1 MRMTIIEHWL
11 SGYMDD
17 GFSTINF
24 PPPPRPLM
32 SFAPAFHMTNIE
44 ALAVSLCLRDFE
56 KVGEADTAFFDV
68 LKTLFKALITF
79 LGSFFYFLDFY
90 LKRWMGIL

>member
-1 MRMTIIEHWL
+1 MAHVFATQ
-11 SGYMDD
+11 
-17 GFSTINF
+17 GFSDS
-24 PPPPRPLM
+24 LVL
-32 SFAPAFHMTNIE
+32 S
-44 ALAVSLCLRDFE
+44 VSRHSEVSASLVNVFGIFVVTDQCASLLDLLSW
-56 KVGEADTAFFDV
+56 DV